1 MINKYPYSQ
10 FTGTIQVMKAIGS
23 HIVLTF
29 CQTEGQLFS
38 IILSRSPNTLTAD
51 VSYYNLFLVQ
61 ISNDENLILKILFL
75 HPYIGY
81 SKCS

>member
-51 VSYYNLFLVQ
+51 VIFFV
-61 ISNDENLILKILFL
+61 LIIFN
-75 HPYIGY
+75 
-81 SKCS
+81 S